1 MGAWTAVAES
11 VLPAVARALFGIGLV
26 HQLDYLAPLLSLCRS
41 DLRLVPG
48 DP

>member
-1 MGAWTAVAES
+1 MAVAGS

-41 DLRLVPG
+41 DLRRVSSE
-48 DP
+48 